1 MTFRLSR
8 VPILVACSLLLSLF
22 HGLSLNA
29 QDCIKWVDWSEA
41 QELMKRQKRKVL
53 VDVYTDWCGWCKR
66 MDATTFQDPRIINYI
81 NKYYYA
87 IKFNAEQKDDI
98 VFKSRVFKFMENGRR
113 GIHQLAIEITNGQLS
128 YPTFVFMDEEFNT
141 IQPLKGYLDI
151 ETFETISNYFG
162 GNHYKDTPYQS
173 FLENFR
179 KPAMKKP

>member
-1 MTFRLSR
+1 MTIRLSR
-8 VPILVACSLLLSLF
+8 VPILVAFSLFLSLF
-22 HGLSLNA
+22 NGLGLKA
-29 QDCIKWVDWSEA
+29 QECIKWVDWNEA

-66 MDATTFQDPRIINYI
+66 MDATTFQDPRIVSYI
-81 NKYYYA
+81 NKNYYA

-141 IQPLKGYLDI
+141 IQPLKGYLDVD
-151 ETFETISNYFG
+151 TFDAITNYFG

-173 FLENFR
+173 FIESFR